1 MNDFFKEKLNLDDL
15 YKQNKITEEHKIKI
29 YQRVLAR
36 VHVKIKTTS
45 RMRNSDKFTFFL
57 LPEFILGVPRYN
69 MVECTS
75 YVLEKLIDN
84 GFQVKYTH
92 PNFLFISWQH
102 YIPDY
107 QRIQIKKKTGI
118 SVDGYGRV
126 VTKKDKKDDG
136 NINSL
141 LLKNSVSND
150 NKGILKKGVNKNY
163 KDVASYVPTGNLIY
177 NTKLIRKIENVTDN
191 MKK

>member
-1 MNDFFKEKLNLDDL
+1 
-15 YKQNKITEEHKIKI
+15 
-29 YQRVLAR
+29 
-36 VHVKIKTTS
+36 
-45 RMRNSDKFTFFL
+45 
-57 LPEFILGVPRYN
+57 
-69 MVECTS
+69 
-75 YVLEKLIDN
+75 
-84 GFQVKYTH
+84 
-92 PNFLFISWQH
+92 
-102 YIPDY
+102 
-107 QRIQIKKKTGI
+107 
-118 SVDGYGRV
+118 